1 MITQPGRTNPR
12 RSAAAYTPADQAK
25 YSPVQD
31 DTVGRTD
38 QVPFVS
44 LGIPG
49 YGVLGAYDS
58 TPTENPYPCWYKNKP
73 PIPQYAGYDTLCD
86 RIEVLN
92 VWASGTPHRLHGLA
106 DPSIGLKRAL
116 EPPATWTDYLVSRPE
131 YAGADRRPSGPLA
144 YFETTPAHSPMTVHF
159 DGLFSTG
166 TGRTGR
172 LTYVWDFGDGTYGT
186 GGRVTHTYHRPA
198 FAEVRLVVADGKG
211 HRSGYRQAVKIGA
224 PMSAAPLT
232 STCGRLSTTDMTALI
247 PHRSAGANTT
257 TLPWQP
263 TAGDYTHP
271 TPVSA
276 PQKTPPT
283 GKAHAA
289 S

>member
-1 MITQPGRTNPR
+1 
-12 RSAAAYTPADQAK
+12 
-25 YSPVQD
+25 
-31 DTVGRTD
+31 
-38 QVPFVS
+38 
-44 LGIPG
+44 
-49 YGVLGAYDS
+49 
-58 TPTENPYPCWYKNKP
+58 
-73 PIPQYAGYDTLCD
+73 
-86 RIEVLN
+86 
-92 VWASGTPHRLHGLA
+92 
-106 DPSIGLKRAL
+106 
-116 EPPATWTDYLVSRPE
+116 
-131 YAGADRRPSGPLA
+131 
-144 YFETTPAHSPMTVHF
+144 MTVHF

-198 FAEVRLVVADGKG
+198 FADVRLVVADGKG

-224 PMSAAPLT
+224 PMTAAPPT
-232 STCGRLSTTDMTALI
+232 SSCGRLSTTDMTALI

-263 TAGDYTHP
+263 TADDYTDP

-276 PQKTPPT
+276 PQKAPPT